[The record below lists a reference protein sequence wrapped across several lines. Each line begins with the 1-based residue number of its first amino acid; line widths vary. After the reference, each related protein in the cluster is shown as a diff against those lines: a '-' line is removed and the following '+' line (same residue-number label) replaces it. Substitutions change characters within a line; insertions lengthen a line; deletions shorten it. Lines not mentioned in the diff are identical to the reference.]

1 MTVGQRIAQKRREL
15 GLSQEGLG
23 EKLGVSRQAI
33 YKWESDAALPEI
45 EKLVN
50 LSREFSVSVGWLL
63 GEEDGAPERPE
74 LTAEQLR
81 MVEEIVGRY
90 LDARP
95 PEHTVILPETA
106 GPEEGGGE
114 APPDPEG
121 ESKTGPAGVRWL
133 KRWGLAWAALA
144 ALTVVAMVFFN
155 LFDRLNS
162 VRQDYQILQ
171 NSVSNIREDVNRQIN
186 GIAGRVEE
194 VLQSQNALT
203 AEQSAQVVET
213 DCRANTVTIEARA
226 VPRTYVE
233 GMTAE
238 FTVVSGGES
247 FTTPGKLGENH
258 AFTARITVPLTDEIT
273 VSAVFL
279 NGEQRQTQVLEEFTG
294 LYSGSFADVNV
305 LGGISSATKAQGE
318 PAWIATMQ
326 LVDVFGSDA
335 YGNAPELNS
344 LRVGLFRDQKLVE
357 WLTEDMPPS
366 GAPDARN
373 RTFRLEEETVQMEL
387 GHTYCIAAV
396 VEDEFGREWVAP
408 DQCGGYYATEDRLES
423 PYPSEGLSRDP
434 ADWAY

>member
-1 MTVGQRIAQKRREL
+1 MTVGLRIAQKRKEL

-23 EKLGVSRQAI
+23 ERLGVSRQTV

-50 LSREFSVSVGWLL
+50 LSREFSVSIDWLL
-63 GEEDGAPERPE
+63 GEGDEARE
-74 LTAEQLR
+74 LTPEQLR

-95 PEHTVILPETA
+95 PEHTVILRETV
-106 GPEEGGGE
+106 GLEEGGGE

-144 ALTVVAMVFFN
+144 ALTVVVMVFFN

-186 GIAGRVEE
+186 GIAGRVEDI
-194 VLQSQNALT
+194 LQSQNTLT
-203 AEQSAQVVET
+203 AEQSAQAAET

-226 VPRTYVE
+226 VPRTYME

-273 VSAVFL
+273 VSAAFL
-279 NGEQRQTQVLEEFTG
+279 NRDQRQTQVLEQFTG
-294 LYSGSFADVNV
+294 LYSNSFASVSV
-305 LGGISSATKAQGE
+305 SGGGYHATKTQGGG
-318 PAWIATMQ
+318 AWTVTMQ
-326 LVDVFGSDA
+326 RVEVLCSDA
-335 YGNAPELNS
+335 YGNPPKLAS
-344 LRVGLFRDQKLVE
+344 LRVGLFQDQKLME
-357 WLTEDMPPS
+357 WFTEES
-366 GAPDARN
+366 RN
-373 RTFRLEEETVQMEL
+373 DDIGWRAFRLEQETVEMEV

-396 VEDEFGREWVAP
+396 VADEFGREWVVP
-408 DQCGGYYATEDRLES
+408 EYYGKTATEASLENS
-423 PYPSEGLSRDP
+423 STEYSRDP
-434 ADWAY
+434 ADWEY